1 MALFVANR
9 TEITPNALTRFSL
22 VLGMASA
29 ACFAANRLVL
39 GAVLFY
45 VSFMIDCVD
54 GKIARLKGTGT
65 PFGLWLDYVGDRI
78 RVICCAFGIAY
89 GQYAATGRLAYVL
102 LGAGIAILDLFRY
115 VNAPQMKRVRQ
126 TVKLRR
132 RIARREELAAV
143 RDAMAVESLDQGPG
157 YDMTYSS
164 SAPDLPDHAYGPY
177 EGYGSYEPYDQMA
190 SPYEPAVYEIA
201 ERDARSREMGDE
213 DPGAR
218 EYVRRDGSREPGLH
232 VAASH
237 DGSYDPGDRDG
248 SYERSGRDGSYDP
261 GGHDGSYE
269 RGDRDGSYDP
279 GGHDGSYEPDAGSPA
294 PDGHAPG
301 LQGIAA
307 HGATIPRQASVPGD
321 SLTSTQPISPGALSH
336 APPSP
341 RRAPYDQE
349 RAPLPEGEAPVAMS
363 ARERLIEC
371 LARHRVRTHLMSG
384 IEFHAAVFVVAP
396 LLGSS
401 ALLPVTTGAGALLVL
416 NEIFL
421 VYRMWLS
428 TRALAG
434 QDGLMEPDQDDQR
447 YVRTDPFFTG
457 V

>member
-1 MALFVANR
+1 MLAAMRSYSLDDVRATRKRRDSWWTVFMVDPVACRVALFVANR

-22 VLGMASA
+22 ILGMVSA
-29 ACFAANRLVL
+29 GSFAANHLML

-78 RVICCAFGIAY
+78 RVVCCAFGIAY

-126 TVKLRR
+126 TVKTRR

-143 RDAMAVESLDQGPG
+143 RDAMAVESLGRGP
-157 YDMTYSS
+157 DDDAAYS
-164 SAPDLPDHAYGPY
+164 PPHDIPDHAYGPY
-177 EGYGSYEPYDQMA
+177 EVYEPYDQMA
-190 SPYEPAVYEIA
+190 SPYEPAVYEVA
-201 ERDARSREMGDE
+201 ERDARSRELGDE
-213 DPGAR
+213 DTGAR
-218 EYVRRDGSREPGLH
+218 E
-232 VAASH
+232 H
-237 DGSYDPGDRDG
+237 DEHP
-248 SYERSGRDGSYDP
+248 
-261 GGHDGSYE
+261 GHDGSHE
-269 RGDRDGSYDP
+269 PAGPDP
-279 GGHDGSYEPDAGSPA
+279 R
-294 PDGHAPG
+294 
-301 LQGIAA
+301 LQGIAG
-307 HGATIPRQASVPGD
+307 HGATIPRQASIPGD
-321 SLTSTQPISPGALSH
+321 ALTSAEPISRGTLDH

-341 RRAPYDQE
+341 RREPYDQDRE
-349 RAPLPEGEAPVAMS
+349 CLPEDAEAPTGMRQRLA
-363 ARERLIEC
+363 ER

-396 LLGSS
+396 VLGPS

-434 QDGLMEPDQDDQR
+434 RGGPMGPDHDDQQH
-447 YVRTDPFFTG
+447 VRTDPFFTG

>member
-1 MALFVANR
+1 MRSYSLDDVRATRKRRDSWWTVFMVDPVACRVALFVANR

-237 DGSYDPGDRDG
+237 DGSYGP
-248 SYERSGRDGSYDP
+248 
-261 GGHDGSYE
+261 
-269 RGDRDGSYDP
+269 GDRDGSYDP
-279 GGHDGSYEPDAGSPA
+279 GDREPDAGSPA

-447 YVRTDPFFTG
+447 HVRTDPFFTG

>member
-1 MALFVANR
+1 MLAAMRSYSLDDVRATRKRRDSWWTVFMVDPVACRVALFVANR

-22 VLGMASA
+22 VLGMVSA
-29 ACFAANRLVL
+29 GLFAANQLVL

-78 RVICCAFGIAY
+78 RVVCCAFGIAY
-89 GQYAATGRLAYVL
+89 GQYAATGRLAFVL

-126 TVKLRR
+126 TVKARR
-132 RIARREELAAV
+132 RIARREELSAV
-143 RDAMAVESLDQGPG
+143 RDAMAVESLGRGAG
-157 YDMTYSS
+157 YDVTYSS
-164 SAPDLPDHAYGPY
+164 PQDLPDHAYDPY
-177 EGYGSYEPYDQMA
+177 EGYGPYEPYDQMA
-190 SPYEPAVYEIA
+190 APYEPAVYEVA
-201 ERDARSREMGDE
+201 ERDARSRELGDE
-213 DPGAR
+213 DAGAR
-218 EYVRRDGSREPGLH
+218 EYVRPGESREP
-232 VAASH
+232 V
-237 DGSYDPGDRDG
+237 
-248 SYERSGRDGSYDP
+248 
-261 GGHDGSYE
+261 GHDQ
-269 RGDRDGSYDP
+269 
-279 GGHDGSYEPDAGSPA
+279 
-294 PDGHAPG
+294 G
-301 LQGIAA
+301 LQGIAG

-321 SLTSTQPISPGALSH
+321 SLTSTQPISH

-341 RRAPYDQE
+341 GREPYDQDLE
-349 RAPLPEGEAPVAMS
+349 RPPGEAEVPLS
-363 ARERLIEC
+363 TRERVAER

-396 LLGSS
+396 LLGPS

-434 QDGLMEPDQDDQR
+434 QPLPSVPGQDDQH
-447 YVRTDPFFTG
+447 VRTDPFFTG
-457 V
+457 AQS